1 MRRRHYHRW
10 LRRARLTL
18 KSLREQISI
27 VLQNVF
33 LFHGSVRDNILFGKQ
48 EASEEE
54 IVRAAKIANAHDFI
68 LQLPDGYDTPS
79 GSAA

>member
-1 MRRRHYHRW
+1 
-10 LRRARLTL
+10 
-18 KSLREQISI
+18 
-27 VLQNVF
+27 VF